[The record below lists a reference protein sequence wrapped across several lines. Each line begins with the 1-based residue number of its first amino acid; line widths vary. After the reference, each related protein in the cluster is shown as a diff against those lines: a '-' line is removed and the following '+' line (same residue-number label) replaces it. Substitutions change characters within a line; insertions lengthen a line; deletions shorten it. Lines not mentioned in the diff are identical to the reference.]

1 MGEGEPQSGVKG
13 RILLVD
19 DSLLG
24 RTLISR
30 ELAAQGYGI
39 LEARDGREALEL
51 LAREAVDVVLLDM
64 IMPEMDGAAVLRQM
78 KSDPALASIPVIMVS
93 AEDDMA
99 GVAAA
104 IEMGAEDYLAKPPN
118 PVVLRA
124 RIGASIERKRLADAE
139 RRRAEEAEAERQAAE
154 ALLRNILPK
163 SVAEELRTKGSVAPR
178 YYEDA
183 TIAFTDFVGFTCA
196 TENLAA
202 QELVEILNT
211 YFTAFDRIVARYEL
225 EKLKTIG
232 DSFMFAAGLP
242 ERTPSHPVDA
252 VLAGL
257 EMLDAVANMHQ
268 KDPRCTWRVRIG
280 VHTGPVIAGVVGES
294 KFAFDVWGDTVNL
307 SARME
312 AGSQPGRLN
321 ISERTYVRVK
331 DFFACEP
338 RGRVRTKDGKE
349 TEMYFV
355 NGIHPALTTP
365 ADAFRRRYEAYFG
378 KPLPPG

>member
-242 ERTPSHPVDA
+242 ERTPSHPVA
-252 VLAGL
+252 A
-257 EMLDAVANMHQ
+257 
-268 KDPRCTWRVRIG
+268 
-280 VHTGPVIAGVVGES
+280 
-294 KFAFDVWGDTVNL
+294 
-307 SARME
+307 
-312 AGSQPGRLN
+312 
-321 ISERTYVRVK
+321 
-331 DFFACEP
+331 
-338 RGRVRTKDGKE
+338 
-349 TEMYFV
+349 
-355 NGIHPALTTP
+355 
-365 ADAFRRRYEAYFG
+365 
-378 KPLPPG
+378 